1 MSKLIYY
8 RIYFISLWSTIGSE
22 ISSHSLDQSHLKFY
36 SIQSKGTLLF
46 VAFFQE
52 VELLANKISV
62 KFVVGW
68 AKANLLQESTE
79 LKKKVNKNRAN
90 ERIYLGDGE
99 RSCANVAQTYLNQ
112 YKEAFLLTRKRSS
125 SSV

>member
-1 MSKLIYY
+1 MSM
-8 RIYFISLWSTIGSE
+8 
-22 ISSHSLDQSHLKFY
+22 
-36 SIQSKGTLLF
+36 
-46 VAFFQE
+46 
-52 VELLANKISV
+52 
-62 KFVVGW
+62 KFVVGG
-68 AKANLLQESTE
+68 AKANLLQVSTE

>member
-8 RIYFISLWSTIGSE
+8 RIFFISLRSI
-22 ISSHSLDQSHLKFY
+22 ISSETSNHFLDQSHLKLY
-36 SIQSKGTLLF
+36 NIQSKGTLLF
-46 VAFFQE
+46 VAFLQE
-52 VELLANKISV
+52 VEQWANKMSM
-62 KFVVGW
+62 KFVVGG
-68 AKANLLQESTE
+68 AKANLLQVSTE

>member
-8 RIYFISLWSTIGSE
+8 RICFISLRSI
-22 ISSHSLDQSHLKFY
+22 ISLETSNHSLDRSHLKLY
-36 SIQSKGTLLF
+36 NIQSKGTLLF

-68 AKANLLQESTE
+68 AKANLLQVSTE

>member
-8 RIYFISLWSTIGSE
+8 RICFISLRSI
-22 ISSHSLDQSHLKFY
+22 ISSETSNHSLDQSHLKLY
-36 SIQSKGTLLF
+36 NIQSKGTLLF

-62 KFVVGW
+62 KFVVGG
-68 AKANLLQESTE
+68 AKANLLQVSTE

-90 ERIYLGDGE
+90 ERNYLGDGE

>member
-8 RIYFISLWSTIGSE
+8 RICFISLRSI
-22 ISSHSLDQSHLKFY
+22 ISLETSNHSLDQSHLKLY
-36 SIQSKGTLLF
+36 NIQSKGTLLF

-62 KFVVGW
+62 KFVVGG
-68 AKANLLQESTE
+68 AKANLLQVSTE

-90 ERIYLGDGE
+90 ERNYLGDGE

>member
-8 RIYFISLWSTIGSE
+8 RIFFISLRSI
-22 ISSHSLDQSHLKFY
+22 ISSETSNHFLDQSHLKLY
-36 SIQSKGTLLF
+36 NIQSKGTLLF
-46 VAFFQE
+46 VAFLQE
-52 VELLANKISV
+52 VEQW
-62 KFVVGW
+62 FVVGG
-68 AKANLLQESTE
+68 AKANLLQVSTE

-112 YKEAFLLTRKRSS
+112 YREAFLLTRKRSS